1 MRTYHVL
8 IFIACVMACL
18 AALCFVLPGRLVL
31 GDKELKWP
39 TFAEVMGT
47 THTGE
52 LRIET
57 DTLVIDT
64 TALPPDCPLPST
76 WTYILQGCRRRW

>member
-18 AALCFVLPGRLVL
+18 AALCWVLPGRLVL

-47 THTGE
+47 THT
-52 LRIET
+52 
-57 DTLVIDT
+57 
-64 TALPPDCPLPST
+64 
-76 WTYILQGCRRRW
+76 